1 MENYACSVTREQYY
15 REMWLVHRSKYFRL
29 DNVKYVQDTSGATMK
44 WTTSCAAQA
53 HAAVAEETITTL
65 CTTKGQGTPTAA
77 QRNEKECEHHKD
89 IPIDRI
95 HLHHCRPF
103 SYAAVLPYVLK
114 ATLRPPVDHFIPLL
128 SNLSFLTW
136 KCPTLHGL
144 ATPFFMWTLFNPA
157 GVYVTLQ

>member
-1 MENYACSVTREQYY
+1 MNSKNGLFSKKIADQLSAMQKNIKKILKILGKVADGKLCLFCEQENNTTERCGLFIGRNISV
-15 REMWLVHRSKYFRL
+15 L

-103 SYAAVLPYVLK
+103 SYAAAY
-114 ATLRPPVDHFIPLL
+114 
-128 SNLSFLTW
+128 FL
-136 KCPTLHGL
+136 
-144 ATPFFMWTLFNPA
+144 
-157 GVYVTLQ
+157 